1 MTGQEARD
9 GLLQEKL
16 GKTKLIRAIQCK
28 TGLPTEVVEVFPD

>member
-16 GKTKLIRAIQCK
+16 GKTKLVRVIECK
-28 TGLPTEVVEVFPD
+28 TGLPTEVVETFHD